1 VIARKEGHLQLRRAI
16 PADGLMRNI
25 LLWQRY
31 SSEIAFLLALPLAWP
46 EGRFR
51 GLRARGVEVDV
62 SWKRSQ
68 GGSGTLRPSRR
79 RTLSRR
85 NSVMERIH
93 V

>member
-1 VIARKEGHLQLRRAI
+1 
-16 PADGLMRNI
+16 MRNA
-25 LLWQRY
+25 LLWQGC
-31 SSEIAFLLALPLAWP
+31 SGEIAFLLALPLAWP
-46 EGRFR
+46 ESRFH

-68 GGSGTLRPSRR
+68 AGSGTLRPSRR
-79 RTLSRR
+79 STFSRR